1 MFHVK
6 QTASELM
13 AVVILNAIVPR
24 ETQRRSERLRQDTLY
39 NLSQ

>member
-24 ETQRRSERLRQDTLY
+24 ETQRRNERVSQDTLY
-39 NLSQ
+39 ELL